1 VKITRKKFVVH
12 AWSTMLGAIV
22 LGVLLAAPELGRVA
36 ILVLICWLIGR
47 PLVAKIQGGF
57 GLDM

>member
-1 VKITRKKFVVH
+1 MKSRAKKLIVH
-12 AWSTMLGAIV
+12 LWSTLLGAFV
-22 LGVLLAAPELGRVA
+22 LAALLAAPVLGTVG

-47 PLVAKIQGGF
+47 PLMAKIQGGF

>member
-1 VKITRKKFVVH
+1 MI
-12 AWSTMLGAIV
+12 GAFV